1 LQYSAPPLFRQGIPA
16 LVKLI
21 VCLSISI
28 ALMLIDYRFKTLDPI
43 RNNVNWVLRPL
54 EYLMLTPRNVYQAST
69 EYFTTRSTLEQ
80 ENQIFKARQA
90 ELALLANQSEFL
102 LIENQNL
109 RQLMDLQKQVG
120 FKTLPVEILF
130 NPPNPISQRVVINR
144 GNDDGLKL
152 GNPIANDAGILGQ
165 VVRLYDHSAEVS
177 LLEDRDFAVPVQVA
191 RNGLRAAVFGAGR
204 GNPLELRYLP
214 VASDLEVGDILI
226 TSGIDGVYPPGYAVA
241 VISRIER
248 NVDKNSS
255 NVFCVPIAA
264 VNRYRQA
271 LAFLYDPQWDA
282 KAPALNSKFGSSTA
296 TPNSAP
302 GRRQTRSR
310 GMQ

>member
-1 LQYSAPPLFRQGIPA
+1 
-16 LVKLI
+16 
-21 VCLSISI
+21 
-28 ALMLIDYRFKTLDPI
+28 MLIDFRYKTLDPI
-43 RNNVNWVLRPL
+43 RNHVNWLLRPL
-54 EYLMLTPRNVYQAST
+54 EYVMLMPRNAYEAST
-69 EYFTTRSTLEQ
+69 EYFTTRSTLDK
-80 ENQIFKARQA
+80 ENQQMKVRQA
-90 ELALLANQSEFL
+90 ELSLLANQSEFL

-109 RQLMDLQKQVG
+109 RQLMDLQKQIP

-130 NPPNPISQRVVINR
+130 NPPNPISQRIVINR
-144 GNDDGLKL
+144 GSSDGLKL

-165 VVRLYDHSAEVS
+165 VVRLYERSAEVS

-214 VASDLEVGDILI
+214 VASDLEVGDVLI
-226 TSGIDGVYPPGYAVA
+226 TSGIDGVYPPGFAVA

-248 NVDKNSS
+248 NTDKNSS
-255 NVFCVPIAA
+255 NVFCVPIAP

-271 LAFLYDPQWDA
+271 LALLYDPQWDA
-282 KAPALNSKFGSSTA
+282 KAPSGAGKPETSTSN
-296 TPNSAP
+296 TP

>member
-1 LQYSAPPLFRQGIPA
+1 MQYSAPPLFRQGIPA